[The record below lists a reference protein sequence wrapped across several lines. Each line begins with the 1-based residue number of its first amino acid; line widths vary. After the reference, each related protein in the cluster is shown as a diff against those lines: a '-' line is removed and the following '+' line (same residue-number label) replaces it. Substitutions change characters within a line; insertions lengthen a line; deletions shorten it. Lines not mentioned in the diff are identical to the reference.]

1 MTIRRTFELVTG
13 AYLVIAAALGA
24 VTGYLFFNQR
34 FLEESQRGRFASYLL
49 ADELR
54 QSSDKLTRFA
64 RLFVA
69 TGDERYRQYYN
80 DLLAL
85 HTNEEARPV
94 NYARLVLGYARGQAR
109 SAAGRLAR
117 RAVARDDYRAQG
129 GRGRVRPAR
138 RGRCQLR
145 FGGEHRA
152 GRDAHGQG

>member
-34 FLEESQRGRFASYLL
+34 FLEESQRARFASFLL

-69 TGDERYRQYYN
+69 SGDERYRQYYN
-80 DLLAL
+80 DMLAL
-85 HTNEEARPV
+85 HADEQARPV
-94 NYARLVLGYARGQAR
+94 NYARLYWDMLAGKPE
-109 SAAGRLAR
+109 AAGRPAR
-117 RAVARDDYRAQG
+117 IAVARCGYRAQG
-129 GRGRVRPAR
+129 GRRRIRPAR
-138 RGRCQLR
+138 PG
-145 FGGEHRA
+145 
-152 GRDAHGQG
+152 